1 MGLNIVKQVKSI
13 NPKVKTLLIS
23 AFQVNYELFEG
34 CNGADTFLQ
43 KPVIMID
50 LIKKVKIQMS
60 KPFHLALETF
70 FLN

>member
-1 MGLNIVKQVKSI
+1 MGLNILKQVKSI

-34 CNGADTFLQ
+34 CNGVDTFLQ

-60 KPFHLALETF
+60 KPF
-70 FLN
+70 